1 MKGMRQC
8 QGLPCGDAHL
18 FHHLKRASLSFH
30 ERSLELMEIPLLVD
44 AEINHAGVVDTESPQ
59 QHQEKAAKTEGYAQ
73 VARQLK
79 VAPKDVS
86 WHERG
91 PRSGSHRSHYYK
103 G

>member
-79 VAPKDVS
+79 VATKDVS